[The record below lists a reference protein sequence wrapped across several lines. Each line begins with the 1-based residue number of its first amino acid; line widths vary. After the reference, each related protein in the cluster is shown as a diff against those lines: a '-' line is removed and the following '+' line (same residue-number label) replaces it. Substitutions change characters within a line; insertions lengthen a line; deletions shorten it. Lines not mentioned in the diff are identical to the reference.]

1 MNRPKKYKKKGVWS
15 FSVDRDVRD
24 RNISQRVEVEL
35 VMVELP
41 DSVYLQYE
49 NQQFRDTDLQEQI
62 VNIGSLPF
70 PQLKIKSAV
79 VS

>member
-1 MNRPKKYKKKGVWS
+1 MKGVWS

-62 VNIGSLPF
+62 VNIGTLPF

-79 VS
+79 ISRTI

>member
-1 MNRPKKYKKKGVWS
+1 MKGVWS

-62 VNIGSLPF
+62 VNIGTLPF

-79 VS
+79 ISSRTI